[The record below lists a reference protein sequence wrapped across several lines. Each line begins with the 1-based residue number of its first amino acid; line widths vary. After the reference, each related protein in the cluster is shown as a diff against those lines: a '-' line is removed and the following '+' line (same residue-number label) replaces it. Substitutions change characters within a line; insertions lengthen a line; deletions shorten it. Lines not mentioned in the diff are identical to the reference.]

1 MRSSAAGTGDARLI
15 RSSAKCRKISIQARL
30 GCFSAPALEASEL
43 LLSPIKSTVQ
53 GGLLHPEKLHQ
64 LTVSKGAALSWQY
77 HVVIGSACLD
87 C

>member
-30 GCFSAPALEASEL
+30 GCFSAPALEASAEL

-53 GGLLHPEKLHQ
+53 GVYCTRKNCI
-64 LTVSKGAALSWQY
+64 S
-77 HVVIGSACLD
+77 
-87 C
+87 